1 MRLFKFLSSSPLQNS
16 LHREGEDDV
25 LFIVKD
31 PQRLVKDYLQRKGG
45 GGVTRVLG
53 VSKLRKRY
61 GTHEGK
67 RELLRQFDH
76 FLVDRR
82 VAPMLPRLL
91 GKSFIDSKRIPRSVN
106 MKRDVVT
113 NIKRALRSTSF
124 TPRRGTSTTIRVG
137 HGDLTPQQIFENCHC
152 VLPTVLNSMEGWKNI
167 QAVHL
172 KTTKSP
178 ALPLYLALPDVS
190 RFVSE
195 KALTPASQNATK
207 SNEVAAMMSGE
218 EEVESDGGGGN

>member
-1 MRLFKFLSSSPLQNS
+1 M
-16 LHREGEDDV
+16 
-25 LFIVKD
+25 
-31 PQRLVKDYLQRKGG
+31 KDYLQRKGD

-106 MKRDVVT
+106 MKRDVVA

-124 TPRRGTSTTIRVG
+124 TPRRGTSTTVRVG

-152 VLPTVLNSMEGWKNI
+152 VLPAVLNSMGGWKNI

-178 ALPLYLALPDVS
+178 ALPLYFALPDVS
-190 RFVSE
+190 PFASE
-195 KALTPASQNATK
+195 KAHSPASKNVTK
-207 SNEVAAMMSGE
+207 SNEVAVVSGE
-218 EEVESDGGGGN
+218 EDVESDGGESN